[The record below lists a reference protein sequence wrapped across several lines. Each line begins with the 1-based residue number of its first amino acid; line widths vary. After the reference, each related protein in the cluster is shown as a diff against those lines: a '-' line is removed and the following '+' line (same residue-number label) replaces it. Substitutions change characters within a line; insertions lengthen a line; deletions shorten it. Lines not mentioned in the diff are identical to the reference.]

1 MKFLDKAEDLAR
13 RLPPEDA
20 EVIQKLISE
29 VRLGRSQ
36 ARRLRRNKKS
46 ILAKTERDA
55 VSTGDKTAG
64 GQ

>member
-1 MKFLDKAEDLAR
+1 MRFLDKAEDLAR
-13 RLPPEDA
+13 RLSPEDA

-55 VSTGDKTAG
+55 LSTGDKNAG

>member
-13 RLPPEDA
+13 RLSPEDA

-46 ILAKTERDA
+46 ILAEAERNA
-55 VSTGDKTAG
+55 AATGNKTAG